1 MRLLWLLLASSY
13 HACAD
18 PALVEAAIRRM
29 EERGQHDLIKD
40 VRRRMEEQAGKEDE
54 FEQHYAAAVHLQ
66 RRAEAAEAAGQQTTD
81 PQTAALMAQIRAQED
96 TQKRLPDAGDIM
108 NKIRAFEEARKPQ
121 NDLAALAASFGAE
134 KARGP
139 ATVEVGNDAAALM
152 AKIRAD
158 EAKKAATMPGGDD
171 AAALMKAIR
180 QQEAQ
185 SRVTGAAPDAAALM
199 KEMQASSDAATPA
212 ASKLIE
218 ELQTP
223 PKEEESETEKAA
235 KSGDVELLKQA
246 IRGEEAKAKKQARRR
261 KEGTVPKGARAS
273 VSFSLE
279 RRADSVE
286 EAGAPIVITW
296 VSTRDDKKE
305 GQVALLNEEAPAVQ
319 FKALVGSR
327 FRARKMS
334 GEPIIDFLVE
344 FRDENFT
351 VPAPPGTKLYK
362 DTPPLPPNVEKT
374 QASIKAGKA
383 LQAFEKK
390 SRVSPPPMVNLTST
404 PKACDMAGLNAA
416 FMGNDAGRILLV
428 LRGEAFRGLHHG
440 VEVLDEGVAVKTESL
455 RRGLVCT
462 PHSYKLQEAVSR
474 AQMERIVKPLEK
486 RDMAVDIVVASPSCS
501 NAPVSSNLKKRW
513 WADLQRW
520 YGSNLKEA
528 VLLDGVGHQTH
539 LTAAV
544 DAALRVS
551 QADIYRSVLI
561 WRVDVAPLAVIAAPP
576 KKFGDAPT
584 DFLDADND
592 EIAGVGHGHA
602 WSFPA
607 ALLSCFRG
615 VLDNC
620 WVAGST
626 GDWAH
631 SCAAHAA
638 AASGLALR
646 RGPWCYLKPKET
658 RPWFS
663 SATVE
668 QAAGASQLAGWQRDR
683 GYNVSAGM
691 EEVRTWPWL
700 CPRPAAPIS
709 LKADV
714 DRALCDHLE
723 SVDEDLDC
731 DADEADAEF
740 CARLLT
746 PALRAALD
754 DDNVRAQF
762 RCGGAARRGEL

>member
-1 MRLLWLLLASSY
+1 
-13 HACAD
+13 
-18 PALVEAAIRRM
+18 
-29 EERGQHDLIKD
+29 
-40 VRRRMEEQAGKEDE
+40 
-54 FEQHYAAAVHLQ
+54 
-66 RRAEAAEAAGQQTTD
+66 
-81 PQTAALMAQIRAQED
+81 MA
-96 TQKRLPDAGDIM
+96 
-108 NKIRAFEEARKPQ
+108 KIRAFEAKNSKPQ

-139 ATVEVGNDAAALM
+139 SQGVEVGHDAAALMAQIRQQEAQKGGAGVAGADDAAQLM

-158 EAKKAATMPGGDD
+158 EAKKAAMMPGGDD

-180 QQEAQ
+180 QQEAR
-185 SRVTGAAPDAAALM
+185 SAVTGAAPDPAALM
-199 KEMQASSDAATPA
+199 ASMQKSSEAATPA
-212 ASKLIE
+212 AAQLVQ
-218 ELQTP
+218 ELQKP
-223 PKEEESETEKAA
+223 QEEEESETERAA

-261 KEGTVPKGARAS
+261 KEGVPTKGTRAS

-296 VSTRDDKKE
+296 VSTREDKKE

-327 FRARKMS
+327 FRARKQS
-334 GEPIIDFLVE
+334 TGEPIIDFLVE

-362 DTPPLPPNVEKT
+362 DTPPLPPNVEKS

-404 PKACDMAGLNAA
+404 PKACDTAGLSAA
-416 FMGNDAGRILLV
+416 FMGTTQARGGRILLV

-440 VEVLDEGVAVKTESL
+440 VEVLDEGVSVRTAEL

-462 PHSYKLQEAVSR
+462 PHSFKLQEAVSR
-474 AQMERIVKPLEK
+474 AQMARIVAPLEA
-486 RDMAVDIVVASPSCS
+486 RDMAVDIIVVSPVCS

-513 WADLQRW
+513 WADLRRW
-520 YGSNLKEA
+520 YGANLKEA
-528 VLLDGVGHQTH
+528 VLLDGVGHRNH
-539 LTAAV
+539 LIEAV
-544 DAALRVS
+544 DAAVRVS
-551 QADIYRSVLI
+551 QSDIYRSILI
-561 WRVDVAPLAVIAAPP
+561 WRIDVAPLAPLSAPP

-584 DFLDADND
+584 DYLDADND
-592 EIAGVGHGHA
+592 EIAGVGHGYA

-607 ALLSCFRG
+607 AILSCFRA

-709 LKADV
+709 LKDDV
-714 DRALCDHLE
+714 DRAFCDHLE
-723 SVDEDLDC
+723 AVDEDLDC

-746 PALRAALD
+746 PALRP
-754 DDNVRAQF
+754 
-762 RCGGAARRGEL
+762 